1 MSEIYR
7 SYKSYSEKCIANN
20 GQIYKIIKQKITP
33 FKVCLFLLNP
43 KTIRKGEKPWSS
55 G

>member
-7 SYKSYSEKCIANN
+7 SYREKYTANN

-33 FKVCLFLLNP
+33 LKVCLFLLNP
-43 KTIRKGEKPWSS
+43 KTIRPGEKPWSS